1 MSNFT
6 VVSMQNRI
14 QYYRDR
20 ISELEP
26 PKNQG
31 DKLQLSVYEELEKH
45 VENMLDQYTEKHG
58 S

>member
-20 ISELEP
+20 ISEPEP

-31 DKLQLSVYEELEKH
+31 DKLQLRVYEELEKH

>member
-14 QYYRDR
+14 QYYRER

-31 DKLQLSVYEELEKH
+31 DKLQLRVFQELEKH
-45 VENMLDQYTEKHG
+45 VETMLDQYTAKHG

>member
-6 VVSMQNRI
+6 IISMQNRI

-20 ISELEP
+20 ISEIDP

-31 DKLQLSVYEELEKH
+31 DKLQLKVYQELEKH
-45 VENMLDQYTEKHG
+45 VASMLDQYTAKNG
-58 S
+58 L

>member
-1 MSNFT
+1 
-6 VVSMQNRI
+6 MQNRI

-31 DKLQLSVYEELEKH
+31 DKLQLGVYQELEKH
-45 VENMLDQYTEKHG
+45 VESMLDQYTAKYG